1 MDEYEKEL
9 LALLGDAKVTGPDI
23 SERVGRLLERCLGN
37 PLDEK
42 TVELKREAYPR
53 PDNLSN
59 LKVPRT
65 NSIIFA
71 KISSE
76 HQGLDRAMQVT
87 QSYLVGGIT
96 AVGYQAEKLL
106 GLRKWV
112 ANLEQ
117 EEKDRLP
124 EPLQQLTGVYVHLMD
139 SLIMFVHAM
148 GDMTN
153 LRRRMI
159 RNDLIEPYKSL
170 MEEAKNPPTPDW
182 LGGDDVPA
190 AMRKAKVNAGL
201 AVT

>member
-1 MDEYEKEL
+1 
-9 LALLGDAKVTGPDI
+9 
-23 SERVGRLLERCLGN
+23 
-37 PLDEK
+37 
-42 TVELKREAYPR
+42 
-53 PDNLSN
+53 
-59 LKVPRT
+59 
-65 NSIIFA
+65 
-71 KISSE
+71 
-76 HQGLDRAMQVT
+76 MQVT